1 MYRNIHAFSCL
12 ALCHYTGNKESHVIA
27 ITAYR
32 TVIDTRMKTMY
43 SAHIQVIN
51 FLHRLSLRELL
62 IVHMKI
68 TLQMALRQI
77 RMRLFFHGD
86 VTLVLSVLSVLSVL
100 THCKTE
106 CAAEHI
112 EHIALS

>member
-1 MYRNIHAFSCL
+1 
-12 ALCHYTGNKESHVIA
+12 
-27 ITAYR
+27 
-32 TVIDTRMKTMY
+32 MKTLVTTMY
-43 SAHIQVIN
+43 SAHIQVIH
-51 FLHRLSLRELL
+51 FLHRMSLRELL

-100 THCKTE
+100 THCKTA